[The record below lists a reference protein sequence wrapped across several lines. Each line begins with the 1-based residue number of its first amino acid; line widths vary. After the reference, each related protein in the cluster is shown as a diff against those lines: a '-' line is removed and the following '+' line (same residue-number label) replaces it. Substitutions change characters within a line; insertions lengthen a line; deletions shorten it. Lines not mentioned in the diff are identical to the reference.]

1 MGASGATQPE
11 HGGPMSRLRWRTITW
26 ALLLALAP
34 AVRAANVDDACSGED
49 APAALLRLARVLPQ
63 PTAAL
68 LDAQLALGAC
78 WSERG
83 QAAQAAQALEAAVG
97 MARRLHPQA
106 STETAD
112 VLDRWAI
119 QLRAAG
125 QPDAAIA
132 AWREALSIYG
142 EATDGITARK
152 AVATRL
158 ARLLAERGAHGEAL
172 RWRQKVEAWALATR
186 PVNPSGVALARSEL
200 ANSLDD
206 VGQHRQA
213 LSMRTKALQRVLPD
227 PTVSPALKAT
237 LLHEAARSALSLHQP
252 RQALAWQDQALA
264 QMRRVH
270 PADNAMLRVLQAQRA
285 ECLLALGRA
294 TSAWAAWQTISQ
306 QLEADEGPDAPMLS
320 GVYRLSAAA
329 QVRLGRPEAARELL
343 LRALRVAQAS
353 GQAER
358 LWRVQADLAD
368 QLAAQGQ
375 ASAAILAGKQAID
388 TVQALRGSLS
398 DASVALQVSFLDDKR
413 GVYLRLADRLITAG
427 RIDEAQDV
435 LQMLKEQDHFEWSER
450 GGSQDLRT
458 TTVPVNDREAAALE
472 RYASLRDQQVQ
483 LSREQADLDRLVKA
497 GRATPAQKQRLDEI
511 RSRVWPDIHVAVT
524 AFYAQVQ
531 RDAQAAVPSRS
542 WPDLR
547 RQQRR
552 LQSVVNQLGQATPEA
567 HVVALQYI
575 RVPGEPRLSIVLTAP
590 GALPLVRQVRIDA
603 KALDDRVVQATQL
616 LRTPDS
622 KPALLRKALGD
633 LHQWLIAPVEGDLRQ
648 WGARTIMLS
657 LNDSLRYLP
666 FAALYNPRTQRHL
679 AEDHATLLFNDVV
692 DGYGPKPSPKLRLAA
707 MGLTLPVDGL
717 APLRHVPEELEAVL
731 QAPQVSGQR
740 YLDAQFSKPAMR
752 SALVDGS
759 NVLHIASHFK
769 FVPGASAN
777 SQLYLGD
784 RSRLTVAELQSQDW
798 RLDDTYLITLS
809 ACETGKGSGG
819 FGQEVEGLGAVV
831 LEQGAQAALVTLW
844 RISDAHTPDLMRQFY
859 ASLSTQRKGAAW
871 ALQAVQAR
879 EAPRRHPYYWAPFV
893 LMGNAF

>member
-1 MGASGATQPE
+1 
-11 HGGPMSRLRWRTITW
+11 MSMRRWRTMTW
-26 ALLLALAP
+26 AMLLTLVP
-34 AVRAANVDDACSGED
+34 AVHAANMDDACSGED
-49 APAALLRLARVLPQ
+49 APAALLRLAGVLPQ

-68 LDAQLALGAC
+68 LDAQLALAAC

-83 QAAQAAQALEAAVG
+83 LAAQAAKALEAAVG
-97 MARRLHPQA
+97 TARRLHPQA

-142 EATDGITARK
+142 DAPDAMAARK

-158 ARLLAERGAHGEAL
+158 ARVLAERGAHGEAL
-172 RWRQKVEAWALATR
+172 SWRQQVETWALATR
-186 PVNPSGVALARSEL
+186 PMNPSDVALARSEL

-213 LSMRTKALQRVLPD
+213 LRLRTKVLQRVLPD
-227 PTVSPALKAT
+227 QAVSPALKAT

-264 QMRRVH
+264 QMRRVQ
-270 PADNAMLRVLQAQRA
+270 PADIAMQRVLRAQRA

-294 TSAWAAWQTISQ
+294 ASAWAAWQGVSQ
-306 QLEADEGPDAPMLS
+306 ELEADEGPDAPMLS
-320 GVYRLSAAA
+320 GVYRLSAVA
-329 QVRLGRPEAARELL
+329 QLRLGRPEAARELL

-358 LWRVQADLAD
+358 IWRVQADLAD
-368 QLAAQGQ
+368 RLADQGQ
-375 ASAAILAGKQAID
+375 VSAAILAGKQAVD
-388 TVQALRGSLS
+388 TVQTLRRSLS
-398 DASVALQVSFLDDKR
+398 DASLPLQRSFLDDKR
-413 GVYLRLADRLITAG
+413 GVYLRLTDRLVTAG

-435 LQMLKEQDHFEWSER
+435 LQMLKEQDQYEWSER
-450 GGSQDLRT
+450 GGGQDPRAT
-458 TTVPVNDREAAALE
+458 SVPVNDAEAAALQ
-472 RYASLRDQQVQ
+472 RYAALRDQQVQ
-483 LSREQADLDRLVKA
+483 LAREQADLDRLVKA
-497 GRATPAQKQRLDEI
+497 GRATPSQRQRLDDI
-511 RSRVWPDIHVAVT
+511 RNRVWPQVHAGVS

-531 RDAQAAVPSRS
+531 REAQAAATASRP

-552 LQSVVNQLGQATPEA
+552 LQSVINQLGQAQPNTR
-567 HVVALQYI
+567 VVALQYV
-575 RVPGEPRLSIVLTAP
+575 RVPGQPRLSIILTAP
-590 GALPLVRQVRIDA
+590 GAPPLVRQVAIDPGQF
-603 KALDDRVVQATQL
+603 DVRVVQATEL
-616 LRTPDS
+616 LRTPRSDL
-622 KPALLRKALGD
+622 ALLRKTLGA
-633 LHQWLIAPVEGDLRQ
+633 LHQWLIAPVEADLRQ
-648 WGARTIMLS
+648 LGARAIVLS

-666 FAALYNPRTQRHL
+666 FAALYNPRTQRYL
-679 AEDHATLLFNDVV
+679 AEDHPTLLFNDVV
-692 DGYGPKPSPKLRLAA
+692 DGYAPKPSPPLRLAA

-717 APLRHVPEELEAVL
+717 PPLRHVPQELDAVL

-740 YLDAQFSKPAMR
+740 YLDAQFSKPALR

-759 NVLHIASHFK
+759 NVLHIASHFR

-784 RSRLTVAELQSQDW
+784 RSRLSVADLQSQDW
-798 RLDDTYLITLS
+798 RLDDTYLVTLS

-831 LEQGAQAALVTLW
+831 LEQGAQAALMTLW

-859 ASLSTQRKGAAW
+859 ANLSTHRAGAMQ
-871 ALQAVQAR
+871 ALQLVQAR

>member
-1 MGASGATQPE
+1 
-11 HGGPMSRLRWRTITW
+11 MSMRRWRTMTW
-26 ALLLALAP
+26 AMLLTLVP
-34 AVRAANVDDACSGED
+34 AVHAANMDDACSGED
-49 APAALLRLARVLPQ
+49 APAALLRLAGVLPQ

-68 LDAQLALGAC
+68 LDAQLALAAC

-83 QAAQAAQALEAAVG
+83 QAAQAAKALEAAVG
-97 MARRLHPQA
+97 TARRLHPQA

-142 EATDGITARK
+142 DTPDAMAAHK

-158 ARLLAERGAHGEAL
+158 ARVLAERGAHGEAL
-172 RWRQKVEAWALATR
+172 SWRQQVETWALATR
-186 PVNPSGVALARSEL
+186 PMNPSDVALARGEL

-213 LSMRTKALQRVLPD
+213 LRLRTKVLQRVLPD
-227 PTVSPALKAT
+227 QAVSPALKAT
-237 LLHEAARSALSLHQP
+237 LLHETARSALSLHQP

-264 QMRRVH
+264 QMRRVQ
-270 PADNAMLRVLQAQRA
+270 PADIAMQRVLRAQRA

-294 TSAWAAWQTISQ
+294 ASAWAAWQGVSQ
-306 QLEADEGPDAPMLS
+306 ELEADEGPDAPMLS

-329 QVRLGRPEAARELL
+329 QLRLGRPEMARELL

-368 QLAAQGQ
+368 RLADQGQ
-375 ASAAILAGKQAID
+375 ISASILAGKQAVD
-388 TVQALRGSLS
+388 TVQTVRRSLS
-398 DASVALQVSFLDDKR
+398 DASGALQATFLDDKR
-413 GVYLRLADRLITAG
+413 GVYLRLVDRLITAG

-435 LQMLKEQDHFEWSER
+435 LQMLKEQDQYEWAER
-450 GGSQDLRT
+450 GGSQDPRT
-458 TTVPVNDREAAALE
+458 TTVPINDREATALQ

-483 LSREQADLDRLVKA
+483 VSREQADLDRLVKA
-497 GRATPAQKQRLDEI
+497 GRASAAQRHRFDEI
-511 RSRVWPDIHVAVT
+511 RSRVWPEIHAAVT

-531 RDAQAAVPSRS
+531 RDAQAAAPSRS

-552 LQSVVNQLGQATPEA
+552 LQSVVNQLGQTVPDA

-575 RVPGEPRLSIVLTAP
+575 GVPGQRRLSIVLTAP

-603 KALDDRVVQATQL
+603 KSLDERVVQATQL
-616 LRTPDS
+616 LRRPGSDL
-622 KPALLRKALGD
+622 ARVRNALGE
-633 LHQWLIAPVEGDLRQ
+633 LHQWLIAPIEADLRQ
-648 WGARTIMLS
+648 WGARTILLS

-666 FAALYNPRTQRHL
+666 FAALYNPRTQRYL
-679 AEDHATLLFNDVV
+679 AEDHATLLFNDAV
-692 DGYGPKPSPKLRLAA
+692 DGYVRKPAPKLRLAA
-707 MGLTLPVDGL
+707 MGLTLRVDDL
-717 APLRHVPEELEAVL
+717 EPLQHVPEELEAVL
-731 QAPQVSGQR
+731 QAPQVTGQR
-740 YLDAQFSKPAMR
+740 YLNAQFSKPALR
-752 SALVDGS
+752 SALGDGS

-784 RSRLTVAELQSQDW
+784 LSRLTVAELQSQDW

-831 LEQGAQAALVTLW
+831 LEQGARAALVTLW